1 MKRVFPQYTG
11 RLREAR
17 FFEYRIGLYFTIAN
31 AVPIFL
37 NLLKFFTIFGYIAM
51 FQTNISVLVDGMLQ
65 NIRATLGREAY
76 DVVMS
81 KIIGD
86 YFGETIE
93 IREAI
98 MYKPELFETAFLE
111 LLGQMG
117 FVLLAKSLAETC
129 PESIGMQ
136 YSKRGDFARY
146 ITVLR
151 AYS

>member
-1 MKRVFPQYTG
+1 
-11 RLREAR
+11 
-17 FFEYRIGLYFTIAN
+17 
-31 AVPIFL
+31 
-37 NLLKFFTIFGYIAM
+37 M
-51 FQTNISVLVDGMLQ
+51 FQTNISVLVDAMLQ
-65 NIRATLGREAY
+65 NVRATLGREAY

-86 YFGETIE
+86 YFGESMD

-98 MYKPELFETAFLE
+98 MCRPELFETAFLE

-117 FVLLAKSLAETC
+117 IILLSKSLAETC

-146 ITVLR
+146 ITAL
-151 AYS
+151 YST